1 MDEEMWKLFF
11 LQRDERIQITNFAGR
26 GNKRFHQHKVIVRTD
41 ESTGI
46 ANGKVW
52 MKNNGSETHA
62 TQNSGIKIPIG
73 LHSYSGESTGNE
85 KTRTS
90 TIRLGRDS
98 PKYAFPLRL
107 ADQQAS

>member
-1 MDEEMWKLFF
+1 M
-11 LQRDERIQITNFAGR
+11 
-26 GNKRFHQHKVIVRTD
+26 D

-90 TIRLGRDS
+90 TIRLVE
-98 PKYAFPLRL
+98 RL
-107 ADQQAS
+107 AKVRFCTTLSRSTGFIS